1 MTAESRKAADLS
13 PQATRDTEGI
23 VIVKVEEE
31 EEDDEE
37 DHFPTERSN
46 IVITPIS

>member
-1 MTAESRKAADLS
+1 MTPESRNAADLS
-13 PQATRDTEGI
+13 PQATQEMEGI

-31 EEDDEE
+31 GEDDEE

-46 IVITPIS
+46 IITSIS